1 MTATKF
7 GHDDSILRRTLR
19 RVVRVFI
26 DRATRS
32 RLILPV
38 RNPLPRKA
46 EVGSVINESWP
57 KINEGRKVN
66 EIYEYE
72 TELLFDK
79 CYLCFTVSIQAFDFS
94 FPFVARNSKS
104 VSTAFQWNFP
114 NGTRRPRTNFYRYE
128 RSAPR
133 RPKYFG
139 FGDGVSRELQRGK
152 RGHKFVH
159 PRRFARASIYRRRD
173 PREIERGAISSADGY
188 ARRSRNRE
196 SE

>member
-7 GHDDSILRRTLR
+7 GHDDSILRRILR

-79 CYLCFTVSIQAFDFS
+79 CYLCFTFL
-94 FPFVARNSKS
+94 FPLWRAIRNR
-104 VSTAFQWNFP
+104 F
-114 NGTRRPRTNFYRYE
+114 RPRSNEISQTELAVHE
-128 RSAPR
+128 RTFTATSGLLRAVQNILASATACLVNCNAANGGINSFTR
-133 RPKYFG
+133 
-139 FGDGVSRELQRGK
+139 DGSR
-152 RGHKFVH
+152 VH
-159 PRRFARASIYRRRD
+159 PFTG
-173 PREIERGAISSADGY
+173 GAI
-188 ARRSRNRE
+188 RE
-196 SE
+196 K